1 MKYPEFIDPIAIS
14 IPISGFWGDSIDI
27 AWYGIAYV
35 LSAYL
40 IYLHMVANRSIF
52 GIKLDKNKT
61 EDLVFFY
68 GLFLGWCLEEDWE
81 VFFFMTF
88 IYS

>member
-1 MKYPEFIDPIAIS
+1 MNYPEFIDPIAIS

-40 IYLHMVANRSIF
+40 IYLHMVAGR
-52 GIKLDKNKT
+52 
-61 EDLVFFY
+61 
-68 GLFLGWCLEEDWE
+68 LFLVLG
-81 VFFFMTF
+81 
-88 IYS
+88 